1 MDTVHKNP
9 NVGFELVFQNSETLL
24 FFFVCS
30 STLKKDFHNFFV
42 PSFSN
47 KVGQILT
54 VSVANM
60 IPGK

>member
-1 MDTVHKNP
+1 M
-9 NVGFELVFQNSETLL
+9 GFDPIFQNPETPL
-24 FFFVCS
+24 FSFVCA
-30 STLKKDFHNFFV
+30 STFKKDFHHFFV

>member
-9 NVGFELVFQNSETLL
+9 NVGFDLIFQNSETLL
-24 FFFVCS
+24 FSFVCAR
-30 STLKKDFHNFFV
+30 TLKKDFHNFFV

>member
-1 MDTVHKNP
+1 MSSFSD
-9 NVGFELVFQNSETLL
+9 VGFDPIFQNPETPL
-24 FFFVCS
+24 FSFVCA
-30 STLKKDFHNFFV
+30 STFKKDFHHFFV